1 MKSPLIGGF
10 FFINNIMPNFLN
22 PSSFVLTLDSLSY
35 SGAEFTIQTMIL
47 PDVSADGA
55 SLPYQ
60 QIDISIP
67 SDKITFGSFEISYLI
82 DEDLLNY
89 KEIFDWMKS
98 NVETNHSTNATRDLT
113 LTIMNSANNVTKQI
127 KFVDAYPTMISS
139 LPFDITTTDVE
150 YLTAVVSFKYSYYK
164 FL

>member
-1 MKSPLIGGF
+1 
-10 FFINNIMPNFLN
+10 MPNFLN

-98 NVETNHSTNATRDLT
+98 NVETKHATTTSSDHYRDLT
-113 LTIMNSANNVTKQI
+113 LTVMNSANNVTKQI
-127 KFVDAYPTMISS
+127 KFVDAYPTSLSS

-150 YLTAVVSFKYSYYK
+150 YLTAVATFNYSYYE
-164 FL
+164 FI

>member
-1 MKSPLIGGF
+1 
-10 FFINNIMPNFLN
+10 MPNFLN
-22 PSSFVLTLDSLSY
+22 PSSFVLTLDSQSY

-47 PDVSADGA
+47 PDVSVEGA
-55 SLPYQ
+55 ALNFK
-60 QIDISIP
+60 QINVGRAG
-67 SDKITFGSFEISYLI
+67 DKINFGSFEISYLI

-150 YLTAVVSFKYSYYK
+150 YLTAVVSFKYSYYQ
-164 FL
+164 FI

>member
-1 MKSPLIGGF
+1 
-10 FFINNIMPNFLN
+10 MPNFLN
-22 PSSFVLTLDSLSY
+22 PSSFVLTLDSQTY

-55 SLPYQ
+55 VLNFK
-60 QIDISIP
+60 QIDVAMA
-67 SDKITFGSFEISYLI
+67 SDKIQFGAFEISYLI

-89 KEIFDWMKS
+89 KEIFDWIKN
-98 NVETNHSTNATRDLT
+98 NVEDNHTVTNHTRDLT

-127 KFVDAYPTMISS
+127 IFVDAYPTMISS

-150 YLTAVVSFKYSYYK
+150 YLTAVVSFKYSYYQ
-164 FL
+164 FV

>member
-1 MKSPLIGGF
+1 
-10 FFINNIMPNFLN
+10 MPNFLN
-22 PSSFVLTLDSLSY
+22 PSSFVLTLDNLSY

-47 PDVSADGA
+47 PDVTAEGA
-55 SLPYQ
+55 PLQYK
-60 QIDISIP
+60 QINVGRA
-67 SDKITFGSFEISYLI
+67 SDKISFGQFEISYLI

-89 KEIFDWMKS
+89 KEIFDWLKS
-98 NVETNHSTNATRDLT
+98 NVETTHTATNHVRDLT

-127 KFVDAYPTMISS
+127 KFVDAYPTSISS

-150 YLTAVVSFKYSYYK
+150 YLTAVVTFEYSYYE

>member
-1 MKSPLIGGF
+1 
-10 FFINNIMPNFLN
+10 MPNFLN
-22 PSSFVLTLDSLSY
+22 PSSFVLTLDSQTY

-55 SLPYQ
+55 VLNYQ
-60 QIDISIP
+60 QIDVGMP
-67 SDKITFGSFEISYLI
+67 SDKIQFGAFEISYLI

-89 KEIFDWMKS
+89 KEIFDWIKG
-98 NVETNHSTNATRDLT
+98 NVETVHSSSATRDLT

-150 YLTAVVSFKYSYYK
+150 YLTAVVAFDYSYYE
-164 FL
+164 FV

>member
-1 MKSPLIGGF
+1 
-10 FFINNIMPNFLN
+10 MPNFLN
-22 PSSFVLTLDSLSY
+22 PSSFVLTLDSQTY

-55 SLPYQ
+55 PLAWKQ
-60 QIDISIP
+60 VDVAMA
-67 SDKITFGSFEISYLI
+67 SDKLTFGQFEISYLI

-89 KEIFDWMKS
+89 KEIFDWLKS
-98 NVETNHSTNATRDLT
+98 NVETNHTATNHVRDLT

-127 KFVDAYPTMISS
+127 KFVDAYPISISS

-150 YLTAVVSFKYSYYK
+150 YLTAVVQFQYSYYE
-164 FL
+164 FI